1 MDSIY
6 AYKIRAHE
14 RSLEELEFIYLYILK
29 TSSTRTV
36 SVEFRFYR
44 SHHYLYQNIY
54 VVKHLIV
61 THKRIFN
68 DF

>member
-1 MDSIY
+1 MINFLIIIITVGFVY
-6 AYKIRAHE
+6 
-14 RSLEELEFIYLYILK
+14 EFIYLYILK

-54 VVKHLIV
+54 VVKHLKHINGFLM
-61 THKRIFN
+61 IFN
-68 DF
+68 